1 MVKEQLQSQAATR
14 SVWPDVGSFVVF
26 ELGFVVAYRFGM
38 SFTQE
43 LAAPFWFPDAVMLC
57 GLLLSP
63 PRLWLL
69 LLAGTLPIRLFLF
82 VPAGT
87 PLWFLLTC
95 FVNDSLKAW
104 LSAFLLRRLS
114 TDPNWFESFRRF
126 ITYVLI
132 AVVFVPAL
140 SAFGGAAARTGLGD
154 EFWQAWKHWFL
165 GDALAILVCA
175 PFLIL
180 VLRDWRSLIHPR
192 PMLLIRL
199 CVLAV
204 GFAVSL
210 YLAFQEMA
218 DSASYSPFLLYLPL
232 PFLLWAAVDFGPSGA
247 SLALFLTGIFAIFE
261 TIAAKGP
268 FQQANAAASLMS
280 IQLFVAAVS
289 LPIMLLAALSRQ
301 QRRTDLALRESEE
314 RFRSLIDT
322 APIMV
327 WMSGPNGLCDF
338 FNKPWLDFTGRPF
351 KAQLGN
357 GWTESVHSEDRDD
370 CVSQYLAAFAAR
382 KEFTLEYRLRRH
394 DGVYRWIHDNGVP
407 RWAADGAFLG
417 YLGSCVDLTDRKE
430 AEERLRELTAQLIHA
445 AEAER
450 YRIGQELHDDLA
462 QRAAALALRL
472 GQLVH
477 RSAGDKEL
485 AGRVAELQHQAEE
498 MCEDISSLSHELG
511 PATIEKVDLLVALR
525 MLSEQSSTD
534 ACPVALVANDD
545 LPTLGEALSVPLYR
559 VAQEALRN
567 AIRHSGATQIEILLT
582 TADKAVSLSVKDDG
596 CGFIIASQ
604 GRSGL
609 GLSGMTERM
618 KRVGGTLE
626 LTSRGGQGTVVTA
639 TVFLTKTKK
648 AGA

>member
-1 MVKEQLQSQAATR
+1 
-14 SVWPDVGSFVVF
+14 
-26 ELGFVVAYRFGM
+26 
-38 SFTQE
+38 
-43 LAAPFWFPDAVMLC
+43 
-57 GLLLSP
+57 
-63 PRLWLL
+63 
-69 LLAGTLPIRLFLF
+69 
-82 VPAGT
+82 
-87 PLWFLLTC
+87 
-95 FVNDSLKAW
+95 
-104 LSAFLLRRLS
+104 
-114 TDPNWFESFRRF
+114 
-126 ITYVLI
+126 
-132 AVVFVPAL
+132 
-140 SAFGGAAARTGLGD
+140 
-154 EFWQAWKHWFL
+154 
-165 GDALAILVCA
+165 
-175 PFLIL
+175 
-180 VLRDWRSLIHPR
+180 
-192 PMLLIRL
+192 
-199 CVLAV
+199 
-204 GFAVSL
+204 
-210 YLAFQEMA
+210 
-218 DSASYSPFLLYLPL
+218 
-232 PFLLWAAVDFGPSGA
+232 
-247 SLALFLTGIFAIFE
+247 
-261 TIAAKGP
+261 
-268 FQQANAAASLMS
+268 
-280 IQLFVAAVS
+280 
-289 LPIMLLAALSRQ
+289 MLLAALSRQ